1 MRYGKAIFTNKN
13 LQNCD
18 EPHFH
23 DEQDPKKTKAPIFS
37 RLRGVYG
44 AEARKNGDFC
54 FFKKYKNR
62 NNDFTTIL
70 GSENVNGMMPSTKFC
85 SNLTDGVPGGSV
97 AHTGSP

>member
-1 MRYGKAIFTNKN
+1 MRYGKAIFTSKN

-23 DEQDPKKTKAPIFS
+23 DEQDPKKTKVPIFS

-54 FFKKYKNR
+54 FFLKSIKSKIMVLSQFW
-62 NNDFTTIL
+62 DL
-70 GSENVNGMMPSTKFC
+70 
-85 SNLTDGVPGGSV
+85 
-97 AHTGSP
+97 